1 MLAAV
6 ANPAG
11 EDDEDEVM
19 DEGYNDTF
27 NPYKPAG
34 ARQKKIQFRYVSKSA
49 CSIVD

>member
-1 MLAAV
+1 MLAV

-27 NPYKPAG
+27 NPYKPG
-34 ARQKKIQFRYVSKSA
+34 PDKKKIQFRYVSKSA